1 MQAGVYPQ
9 SFDMWRDYMGLSSVL
24 LGHRC
29 PEGPRNPEE
38 RSEGPVQQI
47 ISLHA
52 SLSWMKSKNFP
63 EIRSTS
69 NSLSD
74 SSCSGG
80 TSADLCH
87 FCRHNGES
95 PLVYRSHALKSD
107 DGKVTCPILR
117 RYTCPIC
124 GASGDHAHTRKY
136 CPEKKRREAVRELPE
151 LKFW

>member
-38 RSEGPVQQI
+38 Q
-47 ISLHA
+47 
-52 SLSWMKSKNFP
+52 
-63 EIRSTS
+63 IRSTS

-107 DGKVTCPILR
+107 GGKVTCPILR

-136 CPEKKRREAVRELPE
+136 CPERKRRESGRFSSGSSFINPTLPS
-151 LKFW
+151 